1 MAEQG
6 SKKCRSNKEQSRGAI
21 LYGGGNSNVTTIFL
35 TFFAFVVKLYIR
47 RRGFYE

>member
-35 TFFAFVVKLYIR
+35 TFFCICGKIIHKKEGVL
-47 RRGFYE
+47 